1 MTMSRQGS
9 KRAAIKRAKTTK
21 LSTESMVDALFP
33 KPKRALT
40 AFNLFT
46 IWYRDLIVQS
56 KNVLTTRASAE
67 DVLRISIKHK
77 TSKPRRQHRKTP
89 GLFGFHE
96 LSKVI
101 AECWKNLPDDMKKPF
116 EQQASNEKLERELK
130 LAAWSESRRMA
141 MAIIES
147 GQYHA
152 IQAEV
157 VAASQLAH
165 SDDSSAEVNVEVAA
179 ASTPSISTRAFP
191 HDSADGSNFFRQP
204 EAVHANAESFQYTTS
219 SSYQTNSTLHGVQQG
234 SDKRVKVHEASISIA
249 ERVAALGSTSP
260 RLQQIPIASAAHPR
274 TTHSHEPFDNDVLN
288 SAEGKAL
295 LLDIARLQVHQTLHP
310 PVARDVGMEY
320 EQEIESEE
328 AIPDPDPLPDHAGFQ
343 RILGTTSSHQPN
355 RRPSM
360 KPSLS
365 APSLFASAE
374 RCQEADEGSVHEA
387 DLEPLPF
394 NSDHGCNANYFSS

>member
-1 MTMSRQGS
+1 
-9 KRAAIKRAKTTK
+9 
-21 LSTESMVDALFP
+21 MVDALFP

-101 AECWKNLPDDMKKPF
+101 AECWKNLPEDMKKPF
-116 EQQASNEKLERELK
+116 EHQAKIEKLERELK
-130 LAAWSESRRMA
+130 LAAWNESRRMA
-141 MAIIES
+141 IAIIES

-152 IQAEV
+152 VQAEV

-165 SDDSSAEVNVEVAA
+165 SDDCSTEVNVEVAA

-191 HDSADGSNFFRQP
+191 HDSAAGSNFRRQP
-204 EAVHANAESFQYTTS
+204 DAMQANAESFPYAT

-234 SDKRVKVHEASISIA
+234 SDKSVNVHEASISIA
-249 ERVAALGSTSP
+249 ERVTALGTTTLRP
-260 RLQQIPIASAAHPR
+260 QQISVASVAHRR
-274 TTHSHEPFDNDVLN
+274 TTHSQKTFDDDVLN

-295 LLDIARLQVHQTLHP
+295 LLDIARLQVHQTLH
-310 PVARDVGMEY
+310 RDVGMEH

-328 AIPDPDPLPDHAGFQ
+328 DIPDPDPLPDHAAFQ
-343 RILGTTSSHQPN
+343 GILGTTSHQPN
-355 RRPSM
+355 RQFM

-374 RCQEADEGSVHEA
+374 RYQEADEGSVHEA
-387 DLEPLPF
+387 DLEPLPL
-394 NSDHGCNANYFSS
+394 NSDHHGCYANYFSS